1 MLDAVSNLLS
11 DDFTVVAAVTDG
23 RQAIEAVRRLDPDV
37 AVLDI
42 TMPELDGFRTAQ
54 ALKKAGARSKV
65 VFLTLHDADE
75 YVEAA
80 LRSGG
85 TATC

>member
-42 TMPELDGFRTAQ
+42 TMPALDRRSSFSRCMMRTSTSRP
-54 ALKKAGARSKV
+54 LFDR
-65 VFLTLHDADE
+65 
-75 YVEAA
+75 
-80 LRSGG
+80 GG